1 MTVATSD
8 GLEQI
13 IIMGQ
18 GARRLSAK
26 GLKEEIEQASIEIRE
41 TYLDHQDTKG
51 KTYLFDQLSEEMTD
65 FMEEIRQ
72 GRKAARKETP

>member
-1 MTVATSD
+1 
-8 GLEQI
+8 
-13 IIMGQ
+13 MGQ

-26 GLKEEIEQASIEIRE
+26 GLKEEVEQANIEIRQN
-41 TYLDHQDTKG
+41 YLERQEIKG

-72 GRKAARKETP
+72 GRKEARKEKQ